1 MPTTAAASG
10 ELTYVVK
17 AGDTLNLI
25 VASKLGSGQRYRE
38 IRRRNNLANPNLI
51 LAGQHLVIPVR

>member
-1 MPTTAAASG
+1 M
-10 ELTYVVK
+10 VK

-38 IRRRNNLANPNLI
+38 IRRCNNLANPNLI
-51 LAGQHLVIPVR
+51 LAGQHLGIPVR